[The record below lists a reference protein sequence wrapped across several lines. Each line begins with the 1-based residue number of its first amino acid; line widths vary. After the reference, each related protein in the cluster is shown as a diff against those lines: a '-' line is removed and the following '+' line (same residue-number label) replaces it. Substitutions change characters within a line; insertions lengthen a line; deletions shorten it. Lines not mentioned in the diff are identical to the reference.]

1 MYSGP
6 SPLSFHVCCFSRD
19 FDTVNLIDY
28 LDGGTESE
36 EVGVADVHRVRRAG
50 RDAVDDVDDLLA
62 GHVDPDRHHLTRTD
76 LLVFLVVDGYQRVV
90 LIVDRVEAPANF
102 EQVADAGR
110 VDRGAD

>member
-62 GHVDPDRHHLTRTD
+62 EHVDPDRHHLALQD
-76 LLVFLVVDGYQRVV
+76 KQVSAMVVGSEREVV
-90 LIVDRVEAPANF
+90 VVERF
-102 EQVADAGR
+102 
-110 VDRGAD
+110 